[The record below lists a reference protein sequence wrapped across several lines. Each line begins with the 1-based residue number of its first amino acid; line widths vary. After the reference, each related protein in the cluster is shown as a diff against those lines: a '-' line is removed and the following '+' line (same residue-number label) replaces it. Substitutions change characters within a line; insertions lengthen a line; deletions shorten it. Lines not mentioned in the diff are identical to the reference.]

1 MAAANTHTAAKWS
14 VLPEQMQQMGR
25 IPRILCTIQ
34 LVASFGFAFSL
45 QYNSHPLYNT
55 TRHISCIFSAIQLA
69 SSCTIQLVAS
79 FGFAYSL
86 QYKSHLL
93 SLQFTSC
100 IFCAA
105 HISHLR
111 LFVAIPVKITI
122 FLLPSPE
129 TITDFQV
136 ISHYCRTCCIN
147 AQWSRCQLGCSCG
160 QNFPCILSRS
170 ILSKIRV

>member
-1 MAAANTHTAAKWS
+1 MAPANTHTAAKWS

-25 IPRILCTIQ
+25 ISRILC
-34 LVASFGFAFSL
+34 
-45 QYNSHPLYNT
+45 P
-55 TRHISCIFSAIQLA
+55 IQLA
-69 SSCTIQLVAS
+69 TS
-79 FGFAYSL
+79 FAYSL

-160 QNFPCILSRS
+160 QNFPCILGSCYRS
-170 ILSKIRV
+170 IVSKIRV